1 MYRYLL
7 FILFV
12 LCFLFTTYIISIRFY
27 PSKRASDLNDAAVK
41 SAVKS
46 HVQNTKSLN
55 SQELFSLADIVQ
67 YGKFEATQNFQK
79 SIQLFKQ
86 SIAKSNDTKH
96 IGECYLRIG
105 KIYYEMKNATAS
117 IDNYLHAIEYGYEE
131 GIILISKIYMYGIH
145 PYIIADKIT
154 AAKILSRYMH
164 MSNSL
169 SKWCQFYLHDLH
181 SMSYNDIDTLSYNT
195 ITNNTQLPFDI
206 IDKLDY
212 STQKMIE
219 NNVISYGYHINDNWV
234 KDKIVGDKSPEDH
247 HDDDIDTD
255 IPKHRSIITTV
266 PKQTIVNDTQNV
278 HDHVLQNTANSIL
291 KILDSNSNSASKI
304 QPNSF
309 QKDYNDFVKRIN
321 LDVSDDENCI
331 NRTIKSFSELKH
343 SRYDKSEKE
352 VFSLVWNKIKDN
364 DDLVAIFNDNLASS
378 VEDDVVVCSTG
389 KIMRMISTLD
399 SIDDTT
405 PDLKPT
411 WAIRNEL
418 ANIVSAEI
426 KNTLNTF
433 DTEHKDAYNA
443 YEPTTE
449 QIPLLETVTLAIK
462 SNIVNKCKESYV
474 KQNIISEPILMLELD
489 EFLQH
494 I

>member
-1 MYRYLL
+1 MIYIMYIHFYQSNS
-7 FILFV
+7 
-12 LCFLFTTYIISIRFY
+12 SI
-27 PSKRASDLNDAAVK
+27 DLNDAAVK

-46 HVQNTKSLN
+46 ALKLNVQNTEQLN

-67 YGKFEATQNFQK
+67 YGKFEAKQDFHK

-86 SIAKSNDTKH
+86 SLTKSGDTKH

-105 KIYYEMKNATAS
+105 KIYYEIKNATAS
-117 IDNYLHAIEYGYEE
+117 IENYLLAIEYGYEE

-145 PYIIADKIT
+145 PYVIPDKIT

-181 SMSYNDIDTLSYNT
+181 TMSYNDIDTLSYNS
-195 ITNNTQLPFDI
+195 ITNNTHLPFDI

-212 STQKMIE
+212 SIQKMFG
-219 NNVISYGYHINDNWV
+219 NNIIPYGYHMNDNW
-234 KDKIVGDKSPEDH
+234 INERIAINNSSENHDH
-247 HDDDIDTD
+247 DMEID
-255 IPKHRSIITTV
+255 IPKQRSIFTTV

-291 KILDSNSNSASKI
+291 KILDSNSKSPNMKRS
-304 QPNSF
+304 NSF
-309 QKDYNDFVKRIN
+309 DNDYNDFVKVTN
-321 LDVSDDENCI
+321 LDVSDKENPI
-331 NRTIKSFSELKH
+331 NRTINSFSDLKH
-343 SRYDKSEKE
+343 SKYDKSEKE
-352 VFSLVWNKIKDN
+352 VFSLIWNKVKHN
-364 DDLVAIFNDNLASS
+364 DDLIAIFNDNLASS

-389 KIMRMISTLD
+389 KITRMISTLD

-443 YEPTTE
+443 YEPTKA
-449 QIPLLETVTLAIK
+449 QIPLLKTVTLAIK
-462 SNIVNKCKESYV
+462 TNIVNKCKESYV
-474 KQNIISEPILMLELD
+474 KPNIISEPILMLELD